1 MVISLA
7 VDRAHKRGLWRMDSA
22 EKKLRKFWIKN
33 FQLKIMRLLRMA
45 DFSSKRFAVTKIL
58 HHSIENSCYDYE
70 DDARIFAVNGK

>member
-1 MVISLA
+1 
-7 VDRAHKRGLWRMDSA
+7 
-22 EKKLRKFWIKN
+22 
-33 FQLKIMRLLRMA
+33 MA